1 MKIYIL
7 EVYDADEPIINQTEL
22 TREDLEN
29 TASLTI
35 WLNKHIVNKYL
46 VDENGQDYKFAEN
59 EFGKKYFTDIGLS
72 LFESFI
78 SLTKGKMDSVYI
90 YGDYPTFYKFFTKI
104 PKVG

>member
-7 EVYDADEPIINQTEL
+7 EVYDAEEPIISQTEL
-22 TREDLEN
+22 THEDLEN

-46 VDENGQDYKFAEN
+46 VDENGQDYKIEEN
-59 EFGKKYFTDIGLS
+59 EFGRQYFTDIGLS
-72 LFESFI
+72 LFKSFI
-78 SLTKGKMDSVYI
+78 FFTKRQVDSVYI

-104 PKVG
+104 PKVD